1 MKSSCHKPI
10 IYIYTVYC
18 TTGIINNNEL
28 SGNIRSKE
36 QWPKQLV
43 REPEDPVHVQNVYHA
58 KALAVEPSKVRD
70 HLLAALH
77 EVWISVG

>member
-1 MKSSCHKPI
+1 MGCTKRI
-10 IYIYTVYC
+10 IY
-18 TTGIINNNEL
+18 NNEL

-58 KALAVEPSKVRD
+58 EALAIEPSKVGD

-77 EVWISVG
+77 EVRISVG